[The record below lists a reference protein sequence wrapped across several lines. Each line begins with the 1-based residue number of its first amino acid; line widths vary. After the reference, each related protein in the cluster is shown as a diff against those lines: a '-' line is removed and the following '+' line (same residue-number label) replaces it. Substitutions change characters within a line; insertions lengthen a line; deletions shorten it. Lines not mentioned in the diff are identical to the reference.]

1 MLSSEKVGR
10 TADEREPGAEEDPL
24 RRAGEDAQADD

>member
-1 MLSSEKVGR
+1 MPGFAAIVR

-24 RRAGEDAQADD
+24 RRTGEMISK